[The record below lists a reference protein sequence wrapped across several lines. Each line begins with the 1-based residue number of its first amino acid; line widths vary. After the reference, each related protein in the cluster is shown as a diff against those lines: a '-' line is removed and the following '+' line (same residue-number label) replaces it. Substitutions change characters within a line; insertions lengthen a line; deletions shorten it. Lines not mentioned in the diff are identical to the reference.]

1 MHALLAL
8 IQEGKYIAES
18 VVVIQDAIMLTLQ
31 DILDILMQIIVFF
44 PVLVNRALG
53 NTMVMYQV
61 NFVSACAQ

>member
-8 IQEGKYIAES
+8 IQEGKYIVES
-18 VVVIQDAIMLTLQ
+18 VVVIQDAIMRTLQ

>member
-8 IQEGKYIAES
+8 IQEGKYIVES